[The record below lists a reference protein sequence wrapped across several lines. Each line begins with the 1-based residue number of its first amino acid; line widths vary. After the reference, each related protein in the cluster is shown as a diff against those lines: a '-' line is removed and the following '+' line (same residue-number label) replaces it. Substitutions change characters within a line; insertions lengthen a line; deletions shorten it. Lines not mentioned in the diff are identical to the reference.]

1 MSYRVPRMRLTDDVV
16 LFGKLAT
23 YTEICK
29 AHNLLAEHVESQY
42 ERIYRLENEL
52 QSLKERLN
60 EQGVNDL
67 RGEGNTE

>member
-52 QSLKERLN
+52 
-60 EQGVNDL
+60 
-67 RGEGNTE
+67 